1 MERPDQDIDTVFLVE
16 LGEALVRTESA
27 VGEVQDALHAA
38 ATGLQRDDLDVLVL
52 PTVLLIQSTRG
63 DRAHIR
69 MGTFR
74 RTPLRFDQ
82 TAKVDEIARH
92 TAAGE
97 LNSTDARAQLSQAMS
112 SQPPLSLPWRII
124 GMGVLSAGFSLVLDP
139 SWRALAITFLLGLI
153 VGALRL
159 IRVPAL
165 QAMAP
170 ILAAFI
176 VAVIVFVLAGH
187 MTLENP
193 LRVAIPPLILFLPG
207 NAFTTATIE
216 LASGDTISGASRLIE
231 GLMTLMMLA
240 FGLLAA
246 AAVVKEPTGELLD
259 TPLHHLSLI
268 TPVLA
273 IVVLAAGFRLH
284 LCAPWRTLPWVVGVM
299 AVAKGTQLLSALAFP
314 ATLSAFFGAFVMTP
328 LIFAAARYRGAPE
341 RALFLAGFVM
351 LVPGATGLI
360 GLAQI
365 AIHGV
370 SSGILAAAYAVGA
383 ITLGVL
389 LGAATWATSH
399 EGLDRAQALVQR
411 RRASPSS

>member
-1 MERPDQDIDTVFLVE
+1 MEMHDDEVATAFLVE

-27 VGEVQDALHAA
+27 VGEVQDALHASA
-38 ATGLQRDDLDVLVL
+38 RGLGRADLDVLVL
-52 PTVLLIQSTRG
+52 PTVLLVQSTRG
-63 DRAHIR
+63 DRAQIR

-82 TAKVDEIARH
+82 TARVDEIARQ
-92 TAAGE
+92 TAAGNLGAASARLE
-97 LNSTDARAQLSQAMS
+97 LHRAMAGRA
-112 SQPPLSLPWRII
+112 PIAVPLRIV
-124 GMGVLSAGFSLVLDP
+124 GMGLLSAGFSLVLEP
-139 SWRALAITFLLGLI
+139 TWRTLAVTFLLGLL

-159 IRVPAL
+159 IKVPAV

-170 ILAAFI
+170 I
-176 VAVIVFVLAGH
+176 VASFGVATIVFALGTH

-193 LRVAIPPLILFLPG
+193 LRVVIPPLILFLPG
-207 NAFTTATIE
+207 SALTTATIE

-240 FGLLAA
+240 FGVLAA
-246 AAVVKEPTGELLD
+246 AAVVREPTGALID
-259 TPLHHLSLI
+259 TPLRHLPGLA
-268 TPVLA
+268 PVLA
-273 IVVLAAGFRLH
+273 IIVLAAGFRLH

-299 AVAKGTQLLSALAFP
+299 AIAKGTQLLSAVVFP

-328 LIFAAARYRGAPE
+328 VILAAVRYRGAPE
-341 RALFLAGFVM
+341 RALFLAGFSM

-360 GLAQI
+360 GIAQI
-365 AIHGV
+365 AVHGV

-389 LGAATWATSH
+389 LGAATWSASH
-399 EGLDRAQALVQR
+399 EGIDRAQALFDR
-411 RRASPSS
+411 RRGA

>member
-1 MERPDQDIDTVFLVE
+1 MERHDDDLTTAFLVE

-27 VGEVQDALHAA
+27 VGEVQDALHASA
-38 ATGLQRDDLDVLVL
+38 AGLQRPDLDVVVL
-52 PTVLLIQSTRG
+52 PTVLLVQSTRG
-63 DRAHIR
+63 DRAQIR

-82 TAKVDEIARH
+82 TARVDEIARE
-92 TAAGE
+92 TARGSVGAAAARLE
-97 LNSTDARAQLSQAMS
+97 LHQAMS
-112 SQPPLSLPWRII
+112 GPAPIPVPWRIL
-124 GMGVLSAGFSLVLDP
+124 GMGLLSAGFSLVLDP
-139 SWRALAITFLLGLI
+139 TWRTLAITFLLGLL

-159 IRVPAL
+159 VRLPAI

-170 ILAAFI
+170 IVASFV
-176 VAVIVFVLAGH
+176 VAVIVFTLGNH

-193 LRVAIPPLILFLPG
+193 LRVVIPPLILFLPG
-207 NAFTTATIE
+207 GALTTATIE

-240 FGLLAA
+240 FGVLAA
-246 AAVVKEPTGELLD
+246 AAIVSEPSGELID
-259 TPLHHLSLI
+259 APLRHLPGLA
-268 TPVLA
+268 PVLA
-273 IVVLAAGFRLH
+273 IIVLAAGFRLH

-299 AVAKGTQLLSALAFP
+299 AIAKGTQLLSALAFP

-328 LIFAAARYRGAPE
+328 VILAAVKYRGAPE
-341 RALFLAGFVM
+341 RALFLAGFSM

-360 GLAQI
+360 GIAQI
-365 AIHGV
+365 AVNGV

-389 LGAATWATSH
+389 LGAATWSASH
-399 EGLDRAQALVQR
+399 DGIDRAQALIDR
-411 RRASPSS
+411 RRGA

>member
-1 MERPDQDIDTVFLVE
+1 MERHDDDLTTAFLVE

-38 ATGLQRDDLDVLVL
+38 AAGLQRPDLDVVVL
-52 PTVLLIQSTRG
+52 PTVLLVQSTRG
-63 DRAHIR
+63 DRAQIR

-82 TAKVDEIARH
+82 TARVDEIARE
-92 TAAGE
+92 TARGRVGAAAARLE
-97 LNSTDARAQLSQAMS
+97 LHQAMS
-112 SQPPLSLPWRII
+112 GPAPIPVPVRIL
-124 GMGVLSAGFSLVLDP
+124 GMGLLSAGFSLVLDP
-139 SWRALAITFLLGLI
+139 TWRTLAITFLLGLL

-159 IRVPAL
+159 VRLPAI

-170 ILAAFI
+170 IVASFV
-176 VAVIVFVLAGH
+176 VAVIVFTLGNH

-193 LRVAIPPLILFLPG
+193 LRVVIPPLILFLPG
-207 NAFTTATIE
+207 GALTTATIE

-240 FGLLAA
+240 FGVLAA
-246 AAVVKEPTGELLD
+246 AAIVSEPSGELID
-259 TPLHHLSLI
+259 APLRHLPGLA
-268 TPVLA
+268 PVLA
-273 IVVLAAGFRLH
+273 IIVLAAGFRLH

-299 AVAKGTQLLSALAFP
+299 AIAKGTQLLSALAFP

-328 LIFAAARYRGAPE
+328 VILAAVKYRGAPE
-341 RALFLAGFVM
+341 RALFLAGFSM

-360 GLAQI
+360 GIAQI
-365 AIHGV
+365 AVNGV

-389 LGAATWATSH
+389 LGAATWSASH
-399 EGLDRAQALVQR
+399 DGIDRAQALIDR
-411 RRASPSS
+411 RRGA